1 MSRRPAAIIG
11 LVAGLPMVFA
21 STVHASQCLKYE
33 PVVVSLH
40 GKLERMV
47 FPGRPNYE
55 SITGGDEPEA
65 YFYLRLPASI
75 CVGSADS
82 DNSADEAKSGIRLVQ
97 LLLDE
102 DGYKRLRPLLG
113 HSVTVKGTLEGAM
126 SGHHHAPVLLK
137 VSQPSRVR

>member
-1 MSRRPAAIIG
+1 MIQRPADIRG
-11 LVAGLPMVFA
+11 LAAGLLMVFT
-21 STVHASQCLKYE
+21 STVHASHCLKYE

-40 GKLERMV
+40 GKLERLV

-55 SITGGDEPEA
+55 SIAGGDEPEA

-82 DNSADEAKSGIRLVQ
+82 NNYADEAKSDIRLVQ

-126 SGHHHAPVLLK
+126 SGHHHAPVLL
-137 VSQPSRVR
+137 RVRQPVRVR